1 MSEQLTVYSFAWFQP
16 EEWQRLKETVEDPES
31 FDDSYQE
38 WRKNAEY
45 AIAELRAD
53 GLQVRKISIKIS
65 DLLEWCELKGLKPD
79 ASGRSEYTA
88 LLAQQRV
95 K

>member
-1 MSEQLTVYSFAWFQP
+1 MSEQQTVYFFAWFQP
-16 EEWQRLKETVEDPES
+16 EEWQGLKEIEEVSES
-31 FDDSYQE
+31 LDDSYQE
-38 WRKNAEY
+38 WRQNAEH

-53 GLQVRKISIKIS
+53 GVQVQKISIKTKG
-65 DLLEWCELKGLKPD
+65 LLEWCEMKGLQ
-79 ASGRSEYTA
+79 ANGSARSEYTA